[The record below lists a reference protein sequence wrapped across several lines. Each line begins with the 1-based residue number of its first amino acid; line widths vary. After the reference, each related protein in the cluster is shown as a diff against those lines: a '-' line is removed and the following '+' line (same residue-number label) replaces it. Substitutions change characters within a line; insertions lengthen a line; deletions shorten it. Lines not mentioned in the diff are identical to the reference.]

1 MGKGLL
7 KKAEETKSLDEL
19 KALIG
24 ENGFDMDEKKAEK
37 IYERVHSDGALSDEK
52 LEGLSGGLLFGAD
65 EYDIKDCPKCYR
77 VMRVDHWTNKGR
89 CPSCGYEGKVPG
101 KNLV

>member
-1 MGKGLL
+1 MDKESL
-7 KKAEETKSLDEL
+7 KKAKETKSLDEL
-19 KALIG
+19 KALMG
-24 ENGFDMDEKKAEK
+24 ENGFDMDEEKVEK
-37 IYERVHSDGALSDEK
+37 IYESVHSDGALSDEE
-52 LEGLSGGLLFGAD
+52 LEGLSGGLFGAD

-77 VMRVDHWTNKGR
+77 VMKVNHWTNKGK